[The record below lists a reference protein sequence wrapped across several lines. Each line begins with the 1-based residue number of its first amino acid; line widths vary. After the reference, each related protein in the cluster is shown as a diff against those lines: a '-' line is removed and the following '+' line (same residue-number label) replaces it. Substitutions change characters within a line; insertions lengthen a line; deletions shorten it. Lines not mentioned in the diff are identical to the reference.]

1 MGGRRGGSEGS
12 FQALVVRDLGLQ
24 GLRGLLHGGDRCQ
37 HLRQVLFQQLPPL
50 GGGGVPFAAQ
60 PRRGLHLPDA
70 HLGLAQAQQESDP
83 FHVRRRITALA
94 AGCAGYWRNQPGALV
109 IAQALR
115 PVRLA
120 TSAMVMRDAM
130 GTILKVGAHSKSS
143 GTCMTL
149 DGACESVSGP

>member
-12 FQALVVRDLGLQ
+12 FQALVVLDLGLQ
-24 GLRGLLHGGDRCQ
+24 GLCGLLHGGDHCK
-37 HLRQVLFQQLPPL
+37 HLSKVMLQQLL
-50 GGGGVPFAAQ
+50 ALFGGGGVPFAAQ
-60 PRRGLHLPDA
+60 PREGLHLPDG

-94 AGCAGYWRNQPGALV
+94 AGCAGYWRNQPGAFV

-120 TSAMVMRDAM
+120 TSAMVRRDAM

-143 GTCMTL
+143 GTCTTL
-149 DGACESVSGP
+149 D

>member
-1 MGGRRGGSEGS
+1 MGGRRGGSKGS
-12 FQALVVRDLGLQ
+12 FQAPVVRDLGLQ

-60 PRRGLHLPDA
+60 PRKGLHLPDG

-94 AGCAGYWRNQPGALV
+94 AGCTRHWRNQPGALV

-149 DGACESVSGP
+149 D